1 MQCEAGSPEPNAP
14 AGASE
19 NMLEYVRNDSDEETM
34 STKSKGTKEKQG
46 GTHAVQFTP
55 GQVQQVQE
63 AIRRAERDMSNW
75 REQSRVDPQKMKEP
89 LTR

>member
-1 MQCEAGSPEPNAP
+1 MRTN
-14 AGASE
+14 
-19 NMLEYVRNDSDEETM
+19 
-34 STKSKGTKEKQG
+34 TKGPQDKQG
-46 GTHAVQFTP
+46 QAQTVQFTP
-55 GQVQQVQE
+55 DQVRQVQE